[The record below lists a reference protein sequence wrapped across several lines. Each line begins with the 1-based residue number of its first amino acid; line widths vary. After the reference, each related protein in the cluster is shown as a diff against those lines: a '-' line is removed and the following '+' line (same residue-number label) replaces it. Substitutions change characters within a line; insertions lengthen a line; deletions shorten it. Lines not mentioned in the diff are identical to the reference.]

1 MSSILEIGFSLELYF
16 LHREDK
22 MTRDAKY
29 FRKLQGT
36 KSVEAN
42 IESVLNTIEQYITK
56 GNKLQY
62 ILFTFYSCSES
73 HCMKLVKQLKN
84 LGFKVYNK
92 ILQTNGEFTCC
103 IDWSE

>member
-1 MSSILEIGFSLELYF
+1 
-16 LHREDK
+16 
-22 MTRDAKY
+22 MTRDAEY
-29 FRKLQGT
+29 FRKLQGI
-36 KSVEAN
+36 KSVEEQVN
-42 IESVLNTIEQYITK
+42 DDIESVLNTIEQYITK

-62 ILFTFYSCSES
+62 LLFTFYSYSES
-73 HCMKLVKQLKN
+73 HSMKLVKQLKN